1 LKLRTWILALAAG
14 LALTAHA
21 AGPETGSVKFIDLDK
36 VFNEYY
42 KTKLAD
48 AQLKEQAEEFNQE
61 RAKLVE
67 SYEAMQKEFNEA
79 RDQSASPALED
90 EARNKLRS
98 QAEEKLIEI
107 REQEQKIRNF
117 DNSRRKQLEE
127 QGRRMRKRIVD
138 EIKEKVQAHARNQ
151 GYLSVIDTSGQSLN
165 GVAIVLYVDDKADL
179 TADMIAILN
188 KDKTDTT
195 GVSDKP
201 AEKSSK

>member
-1 LKLRTWILALAAG
+1 MNLRTWMLALAAG
-14 LALTAHA
+14 LALTAGA

-67 SYEAMQKEFNEA
+67 SYEAMQKDFNEA
-79 RDQSASPALED
+79 RDQSSSPALGD
-90 EARNKLRS
+90 DARNKLRT

-151 GYLSVIDTSGQSLN
+151 GFLSVIDTSGQSLN
-165 GVAIVLYVDDKADL
+165 GVAIVLYVDSKADI
-179 TADMIAILN
+179 TQDMIGLLN
-188 KDKTDTT
+188 KDKAA
-195 GVSDKP
+195 GSAAP
-201 AEKSSK
+201 AVPAAPK

>member
-1 LKLRTWILALAAG
+1 MKFRTWILALAAG
-14 LALTAHA
+14 LALTAGA
-21 AGPETGSVKFIDLDK
+21 AGPDTGSVKFIDLDK

-67 SYEAMQKEFNEA
+67 SYEAMQKDFNEA
-79 RDQSASPALED
+79 RDQSSSPALGD
-90 EARNKLRS
+90 DARTKLRT

-151 GYLSVIDTSGQSLN
+151 GFLSVIDTSGQSLN

-195 GVSDKP
+195 GVSEKP
-201 AEKSSK
+201 AK

>member
-1 LKLRTWILALAAG
+1 LTVRSLLTFALALMAG
-14 LALTAHA
+14 FALPVRAV
-21 AGPETGSVKFIDLDK
+21 GPDSGAVRFVDLDK

-79 RDQSASPALED
+79 RDQSSSPALSD
-90 EARNKLRS
+90 DARNKLRS

-138 EIKEKVQAHARNQ
+138 EIREKVQAHAKSK
-151 GYLSVIDTSGQSLN
+151 GYLTVVDTSGQSLN
-165 GVAIVLYVDDKADL
+165 GVAIVLYVDEKADI
-179 TADMIAILN
+179 TADMIASLN
-188 KDKTDTT
+188 KDRTDTSGT
-195 GVSDKP
+195 RP
-201 AEKSSK
+201 TP